1 MILTRPE
8 PEKVFEIF
16 EQIASIPH
24 GSFNI
29 DAISDWI
36 VNFAKEHRLDHI
48 QDDDKNVI
56 IRRKASEG
64 FENVPTLILQG
75 HIDMVC
81 SKEPDVD
88 FDFTKDALNLY
99 IDGDFLKARG
109 TTLGADDGVFVAYA
123 LALLSDNDLNCGELE
138 VIFTVNEEV
147 GLLGAASI
155 AATNIKGRYMI
166 NIDSC
171 EEDSIIVSCAGG
183 QDAKIKFSYNKEI
196 CKLPA
201 YVLKVGGLK
210 GGHSG
215 EQINEGLGNANKILF
230 DILTILTKSVELRI
244 SSFEGGVA
252 DNVIPSNAEAIIH
265 FDNDEVNF
273 VEDIL
278 KALSTAYSDLY
289 KDTDKDIKIEL
300 IKSEK
305 SYEEIIDIDSLKNI
319 FGFVNQ
325 APNGVVKMSDE
336 IEGLVETS
344 LNFGIIS
351 TKEDSISL
359 IYSMRSSVDES
370 KTALF
375 DSIKKLADA
384 YHAKCEDLG
393 GYPGWKFN
401 KESELRPIFESVYE
415 ESYGNKI
422 RIEAI
427 HAGLECGIF
436 AGKISNL
443 DCVSMGPNVYD
454 LHTTKERLSI
464 SSAKRTYE
472 YLKKVILRFS
482 EVMKAKEVNNG

>member
-1 MILTRPE
+1 MISKRPE

-16 EQIASIPH
+16 EQIAAIPH
-24 GSFNI
+24 GSFNV

-36 VNFAKEHRLDHI
+36 VDFAKEHRLDHF

-56 IRRKASEG
+56 VRRKASEG
-64 FENVPTLILQG
+64 FEDIPTLILQG

-88 FDFTKDALNLY
+88 FDFTKDALDLY
-99 IDGDFLKARG
+99 IDGDFLKAKG

-123 LALLSDNDLNCGELE
+123 LALLSDNELKCGELE
-138 VIFTVNEEV
+138 AVFTVNEEV

-155 AATNIKGRYMI
+155 AADNIKGRYMI

-183 QDAKIKFSYNKEI
+183 QDAEMKFSYNKEN

-230 DILTILTKSVELRI
+230 DILTILAKSVELRV

-265 FDNDEVNF
+265 FDGDEIIF

-278 KALSTAYSDLY
+278 KALNSAYSDLY
-289 KDTDKDIKIEL
+289 KDTDKNIKIEL

-305 SYEEIIDIDSLKNI
+305 TYEQIIDINSLKNI
-319 FGFVNQ
+319 FRFVNQ
-325 APNGVVKMSDE
+325 SPNGVVKMSDE

-351 TKEDSISL
+351 TKDDYISL
-359 IYSMRSSVDES
+359 IYSMRSSVDEA
-370 KTALF
+370 KTAIF
-375 DSIKKLADA
+375 DSIKKLADT
-384 YHAKCEDLG
+384 YYAKIEDLG

-415 ESYGNKI
+415 ESYGKKI

-443 DCVSMGPNVYD
+443 DCVSMGPNIYD

-464 SSAKRTYE
+464 SSAKRTFE